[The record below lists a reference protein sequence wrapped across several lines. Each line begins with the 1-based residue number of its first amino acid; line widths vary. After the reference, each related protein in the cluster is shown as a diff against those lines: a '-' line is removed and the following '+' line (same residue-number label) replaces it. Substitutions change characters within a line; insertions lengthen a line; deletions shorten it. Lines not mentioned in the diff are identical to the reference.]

1 MSDYIKGSVY
11 ESTLNGRVPNDGM
24 KINGIEKITY
34 YNPLAKKNQTQS
46 YLDMDDI
53 IVTLILR
60 KNKEGKYQF
69 AMEYKYVPAAERTM
83 LELPV
88 ISTMQNTASYDGET
102 IEDLLETGLI
112 DNYGIDMIGY
122 RKIDGTATPVSQSFT
137 NQKATA
143 VLAYT
148 RQEES
153 ENNNLEWFDI
163 SSLKDYLTNYVRF
176 SSLQTA
182 YVMQSFYEQFQ
193 DKEELQDTPTK
204 FEVDQDKINTEEPF
218 EKHHNIM
225 EHKYRFG
232 VDFFSNEERN
242 VEEGPDAE
250 IGLSKNSVQCIMTR
264 KIDGKIYVGL
274 SKQQRSPFI
283 ATKNFDEYLYE
294 IAAGMVEPG
303 ESYEEAAKRETI
315 EETGIDIEKQKL
327 TYIGTQLLSTVTQ
340 EESAFYICEVSENS
354 NYGEQNLDSDENISQ
369 IEWVPADEIN
379 LEKLNAPLPTKYA
392 ILKAREYFSKEK
404 ERTVLQKDSQER

>member
-163 SSLKDYLTNYVRF
+163 SSLKWEKTTDGKTIVYGRSINDYDMIRFKVNKNNTCNYTELINFFRKLDRLDILDNYVY
-176 SSLQTA
+176 A
-182 YVMQSFYEQFQ
+182 
-193 DKEELQDTPTK
+193 
-204 FEVDQDKINTEEPF
+204 
-218 EKHHNIM
+218 
-225 EHKYRFG
+225 
-232 VDFFSNEERN
+232 
-242 VEEGPDAE
+242 VEEAF
-250 IGLSKNSVQCIMTR
+250 R
-264 KIDGKIYVGL
+264 KDYIID
-274 SKQQRSPFI
+274 
-283 ATKNFDEYLYE
+283 
-294 IAAGMVEPG
+294 
-303 ESYEEAAKRETI
+303 
-315 EETGIDIEKQKL
+315 EKL
-327 TYIGTQLLSTVTQ
+327 
-340 EESAFYICEVSENS
+340 
-354 NYGEQNLDSDENISQ
+354 ENI
-369 IEWVPADEIN
+369 
-379 LEKLNAPLPTKYA
+379 KLLIK
-392 ILKAREYFSKEK
+392 
-404 ERTVLQKDSQER
+404 